1 MISETCHVRPSDI
14 LDPLDELNFTDKIN
28 LDATVLVVRGK
39 DASKTIS
46 PQEAEDYMIKLKNKM
61 K

>member
-14 LDPLDELNFTDKIN
+14 LDPLDELNFIDKIN
-28 LDATVLVVRGK
+28 LDATVLMVRGK
-39 DASKTIS
+39 DASQTIS
-46 PQEAEDYMIKLKNKM
+46 PQEAEEYMVRLKNKT

>member
-14 LDPLDELNFTDKIN
+14 LDPLDELHYIDKIK
-28 LDATVLVVRGK
+28 LDSAILMIRGK
-39 DASKTIS
+39 EASKTIS
-46 PQEAEDYMIKLKNKM
+46 PQEAEEYMITLKDRM